1 MFKHFDH
8 LFEPLV
14 VLDLKQEIQYFNPSF
29 LNFSKQPP
37 RILRGLKR
45 IDELF
50 VAEGFELKDWMN
62 AGLLKLDLCI
72 SPEIKLHHQL
82 TGQLSHVVLRL
93 FPLTL
98 AEGTFVALSL
108 HDLSIETNLFNKY
121 RQQIEEL
128 RSTHAQI
135 LQADKLATLGEMTAT
150 ISHEISN
157 PLTIAAGNSELIEVY
172 LEAEDITALQS
183 ELIRANKDVR
193 ESLER
198 INSIIRNMK
207 QFLWKSEDEKEFC
220 SLTEITQHSL
230 GWLQSSIEEHS
241 IRVETLFRTQ
251 DTIMLA
257 NKIKVGQVI
266 VNLIKNAIDAL
277 AEAKI
282 ESPTITL
289 EILRDPQDHQL
300 ILNIRDNGPGVPAS
314 IRDQLFSPFMTTKKM
329 GEGTG
334 LGLSISKKIMESH
347 QGALSYLAQEAG
359 SCFQMKL
366 PPIEGYSFTR
376 GDKISRGISSKRG
389 PRVIVIDNEP
399 QILNVLTHFLESEGY
414 HVIASANPY
423 DALRFIQKMDLDLI
437 ITDLAMPEISGHE
450 LSKRIREL
458 KFKGPILYMSTAKNT
473 EIYNQDK
480 ETLKIAGMLLK
491 PFSRDEVVQTI
502 KTALARSA

>member
-1 MFKHFDH
+1 MLKHFDH

-14 VLDLKQEIQYFNPSF
+14 VLDLKQEIHYFNPSF
-29 LNFSKQPP
+29 LNFTKQPP
-37 RILRGLKR
+37 RILRGLTR
-45 IDELF
+45 IEELF
-50 VAEGFELKDWMN
+50 EAEHFELREWLS

-72 SPEIKLHHQL
+72 SPEIKLRHKL
-82 TGQLSHVVLRL
+82 TTQLSHVVLRL

-98 AEGTFVALSL
+98 PEGTFVALSI

-172 LEAEDITALQS
+172 LEADNIL
-183 ELIRANKDVR
+183 ELHGELTRANKDVR

-198 INSIIRNMK
+198 INAIIRNMK
-207 QFLWKSEDEKEFC
+207 QFLWTSEDEKEFC

-230 GWLQSSIEEHS
+230 GWLQSSLEEHS
-241 IRVETLFRTQ
+241 IKVETNWQTQ

-257 NKIKVGQVI
+257 NKIKVEQVI

-277 AEAKI
+277 AEAK
-282 ESPTITL
+282 SPHPTITL

-300 ILNIRDNGPGVPAS
+300 ILNVRDNGPGVS
-314 IRDQLFSPFMTTKKM
+314 EQIREQLFSPFMTTKKM

-347 QGALSYLAQEAG
+347 QGSLEYVPQTAG

-389 PRVIVIDNEP
+389 PRVLVIDNEP
-399 QILNVLTHFLESEGY
+399 QILNVLSSFLDSEGY
-414 HVIASANPY
+414 HVIASANPL

-437 ITDLAMPEISGHE
+437 ITDLSMPEISGRE
-450 LSKRIREL
+450 LSSKIREL
-458 KFKGPILYMSTAKNT
+458 SYQGPLIYMSTAKNT
-473 EIYNQDK
+473 ELYNQDK
-480 ETLKIAGMLLK
+480 EKLKISGMLLK
-491 PFSRDEVVQTI
+491 PFSRDEVIQTI
-502 KTALARSA
+502 QKSLTGSV

>member
-1 MFKHFDH
+1 MFKQFDH
-8 LFEPLV
+8 LFEPIV
-14 VLDLKQEIQYFNPSF
+14 VMDLKQEIQYFNPSF
-29 LNFSKQPP
+29 LNFTKQPP
-37 RILRGLKR
+37 RIVRGLKSVE
-45 IDELF
+45 DYFE
-50 VAEGFELKDWMN
+50 AETFEFKDWLD
-62 AGLLKLDLCI
+62 AGFLKLDLTI
-72 SPEIKLHHQL
+72 SPEIKLRHKLDQRF
-82 TGQLSHVVLRL
+82 SHVVMRL
-93 FPLTL
+93 FPLSS
-98 AEGTFVALSL
+98 AEGTFVALSI

-121 RQQIEEL
+121 RLQIEEL

-172 LEAEDITALQS
+172 LESEDIGSLQA
-183 ELIRANKDVR
+183 EITRANKDVS

-220 SLTEITQHSL
+220 SLIEITQHSL

-241 IRVETLFRTQ
+241 VRVETVFRTQ
-251 DTIMLA
+251 ETIMLA

-277 AEAKI
+277 SEAKSQ
-282 ESPTITL
+282 SPTITL
-289 EILRDPQDHQL
+289 EILRDPHDHQL
-300 ILNIRDNGPGVPAS
+300 ILNIIDNGPGVTES
-314 IRDQLFSPFMTTKKM
+314 VREQLFSPFMTTKKM

-347 QGALSYLAQEAG
+347 QGSLQYIPQALG
-359 SCFQMKL
+359 SCFQVKL

-414 HVIASANPY
+414 HVIASANPF

-437 ITDLAMPEISGHE
+437 ITDLSMPEINGRE
-450 LSKRIREL
+450 LSRKIREL
-458 KFKGPILYMSTAKNT
+458 SYKGPILYMSTTKNT

-480 ETLKIAGMLLK
+480 ESLKISGMLLK
-491 PFSRDEVVQTI
+491 PFSRDEVIQTI
-502 KTALARSA
+502 KTALSRSV

>member
-8 LFEPLV
+8 LFEPIV
-14 VLDLKQEIQYFNPSF
+14 VLNLKQEIQYFNPSF
-29 LNFSKQPP
+29 LNFTKQPP
-37 RILRGLKR
+37 RILRGLKKV
-45 IDELF
+45 DELF
-50 VAEGFELKDWMN
+50 EADGFDLMAWMN
-62 AGLLKLDLCI
+62 AGLLKLDLTI
-72 SPEIKLHHQL
+72 SPEVKLHHKLSSQH
-82 TGQLSHVVLRL
+82 SHVVLRL

-98 AEGTFVALSL
+98 PEETFVALSV

-172 LEAEDITALQS
+172 LEAENILELQA
-183 ELIRANKDVR
+183 EINRANKDVR

-220 SLTEITQHSL
+220 SLIEITQHSL
-230 GWLQSSIEEHS
+230 GWLQSSMEEHS

-266 VNLIKNAIDAL
+266 VNLIKNSIDAL
-277 AEAKI
+277 SEAKTI
-282 ESPTITL
+282 NPTITL

-300 ILNIRDNGPGVPAS
+300 ILNISDNGPGVPEN
-314 IRDQLFSPFMTTKKM
+314 IREQLFSPFMTTKKM

-347 QGALSYLAQEAG
+347 QGALSYVTQESG

-399 QILNVLTHFLESEGY
+399 QILNVLTHFLETEGY

-437 ITDLAMPEISGHE
+437 ITDLAMPEISGRE
-450 LSKRIREL
+450 LSKKIREL
-458 KFKGPILYMSTAKNT
+458 KFQGPILYMSTSKNT

-480 ETLKIAGMLLK
+480 ETLKISGMLLK
-491 PFSRDEVVQTI
+491 PFSRDEVIQTI
-502 KTALARSA
+502 KTALARSV